1 MNKKIMVLAGSPR
14 KNGNTNTVVGWFAE
28 GAKEV
33 GAELEIVDVAGLKS
47 KNNGCI
53 ACLGCQKS
61 EKFECVV
68 DDEIKPVLARIPE
81 ADILVF
87 ATPVYFF
94 GPSAQLK
101 LLVDRMYSL
110 LKFDQAKGSYHHNL
124 GHLKIG
130 VIATAGGDIQ
140 PGLSLVE
147 QTFRTVAGFT
157 GLSFDSLLV
166 PFASMFSDAIKQ
178 NMELR
183 EKAVAF
189 GRKLAG

>member
-1 MNKKIMVLAGSPR
+1 MSKKVMVLAGSPR
-14 KNGNTNTVVGWFAE
+14 KNGNTNTLVGWFAE

-33 GAELEIVDVAGLKS
+33 GADLEIVDVAGLKS
-47 KNNGCI
+47 KHNGCI

-110 LKFDQAKGSYHHNL
+110 LKFDPDKSSYHHNL

-147 QTFRTVAGFT
+147 QTFRTIAEFT
-157 GLSFDSLLV
+157 GLSYDSLLV
-166 PFASMFSDAIKQ
+166 PFASMFSDSIKQ

-189 GRKLAG
+189 GRKLSG